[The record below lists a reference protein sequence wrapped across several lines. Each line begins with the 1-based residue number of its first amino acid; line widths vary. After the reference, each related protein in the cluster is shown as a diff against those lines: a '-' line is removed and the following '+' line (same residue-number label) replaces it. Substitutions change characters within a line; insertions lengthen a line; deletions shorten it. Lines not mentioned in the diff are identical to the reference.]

1 MSSNLLKSGFV
12 SYNTSEKRVIESH
25 KRLEKIIGNT
35 RNLEQR
41 QQMVASDLIEPSEGD
56 ELDALFE
63 EEFSQTVYR
72 ETADHVSVAPVM
84 HFDGPTPD
92 ELIAQ
97 AMEEIEQMKAAA
109 QEDIERI
116 KAQAYDAA
124 HHDGRNDGFDYGHA
138 EAVKEIEALKKQ
150 LHDKERELEEVYQ
163 QKMESLEPLFV
174 DALTDI
180 YEHVIGAKVS
190 TDREIVLHLL
200 GNAIRNVDGGRN
212 FFVRVAKEDYSI
224 VNAHKQQLLERMP
237 NATLEVIEDVTLKS
251 GDCLLETDGG
261 IFDCSVDVE
270 LKALNAKLRMLAYQK
285 EGQ

>member
-12 SYNTSEKRVIESH
+12 SYNTDEKRVIESY

-35 RNLEQR
+35 RSTEQR
-41 QQMVASDLIEPSEGD
+41 QQLVASDLIEPSEGD

-72 ETADHVSVAPVM
+72 ETAEHVSVAPVV
-84 HFDGPTPD
+84 HYDGPTPE

-97 AMEEIEQMKAAA
+97 AQEEIEQMKAAA

-116 KAQAYDAA
+116 KVQAYESA
-124 HHDGRNDGFDYGHA
+124 HHDGRNEGFEFGHA
-138 EAVKEIEALKKQ
+138 EAVKEVEALKQQ
-150 LHDKERELEEVYQ
+150 LRDKEKELEEVYQ

-174 DALTDI
+174 DVLTDI

-190 TDREIVLHLL
+190 VDKDIVLHLL
-200 GNAIRNVDGGRN
+200 GNAIRNVDSGRN
-212 FFVRVAKEDYSI
+212 FFVRVAKEDYDI
-224 VNAHKQQLLERMP
+224 VNSHKNQLLERMP

-270 LKALNAKLRMLAYQK
+270 LKALNAKLRMLAYNK